1 MNHGRLRLNRP
12 AIGGAITIG
21 LAAIIGVLT
30 LMPLTV
36 SGPLGSDKVYH
47 MIAFTCLALPV
58 PFTKPRWTLWVILS
72 VIAYGGTIEVVQPYF
87 GRHAE
92 WADLLADGVGAILGA
107 TIGFALSFFWRSR
120 HADGAPI
127 SAKQKR

>member
-1 MNHGRLRLNRP
+1 MKDVRLRLNQS

-21 LAAIIGVLT
+21 LAAIIAVLT
-30 LMPLTV
+30 LMPLPV
-36 SGPLGSDKVYH
+36 SGTTGSDKVYH
-47 MIAFTCLALPV
+47 ALAFASLALPL
-58 PFTKPRWTLWVILS
+58 PFAKPRWTLWVILS

-107 TIGFALSFFWRSR
+107 GIGLALSVCWRPR
-120 HADGAPI
+120 HPDRAPN
-127 SAKQKR
+127 SSKQKR